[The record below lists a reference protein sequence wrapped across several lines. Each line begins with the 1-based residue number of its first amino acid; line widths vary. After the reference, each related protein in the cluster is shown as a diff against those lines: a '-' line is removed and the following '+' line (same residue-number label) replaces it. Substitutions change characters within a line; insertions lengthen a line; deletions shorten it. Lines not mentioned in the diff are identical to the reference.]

1 MDRIQTLAAEL
12 ARPEHQNQIESAICA
27 VLNARTIPVLREAW
41 LTDRGLFAL
50 LGAAESV
57 PIREALRQSTDPA
70 LSWAWEMM
78 TDRGAQGIDISL
90 PEARAMIQMLAAD
103 AAFPLS
109 QEAAAK
115 ILALA
120 ETMVSRAE
128 QMGIGEVSGQDV
140 RAAWE
145 VM

>member
-12 ARPEHQNQIESAICA
+12 VKPEHQGASEAEICA

-50 LGAAESV
+50 LGAAEAV

-90 PEARAMIQMLAAD
+90 PEAREMIRALAD
-103 AAFPLS
+103 NPAFPLS

-115 ILALA
+115 ILAPA
-120 ETMVSRAE
+120 ETMTSRAE
-128 QMGIGEVSGQDV
+128 QLGVGEVSGQDV

>member
-1 MDRIQTLAAEL
+1 MDRIKMLAVEL
-12 ARPEHQNQIESAICA
+12 AKPEHQDQTDPAICA